1 MLLIRKGL
9 KGISWEEKK
18 LLSAKIIDNDFFTI
32 FNLLMIIENSKRI
45 FLLNNKEVQELSY
58 CNISQRKKIKQG
70 ISAKTFGDKAG
81 YRLFDSKTRK
91 DHFAGNMVIDDKKH
105 GIYFTIDEK
114 EVFRF
119 LICASKEDFGDKMA
133 EITFKNKDGK
143 FICNAHIA
151 KGHDSNGTYRARKF
165 YVKNVYS
172 LDDYNLVN
180 HLYNIAYPEFQRLI
194 DDEAE
199 DGFFRKNIN
208 YFKEKGMD
216 KTVKALQDIHNKRK
230 I

>member
-91 DHFAGNMVIDDKKH
+91 DHFAGNIKSMV
-105 GIYFTIDEK
+105 
-114 EVFRF
+114 
-119 LICASKEDFGDKMA
+119 
-133 EITFKNKDGK
+133 
-143 FICNAHIA
+143 FI
-151 KGHDSNGTYRARKF
+151 
-165 YVKNVYS
+165 
-172 LDDYNLVN
+172 
-180 HLYNIAYPEFQRLI
+180 
-194 DDEAE
+194 
-199 DGFFRKNIN
+199 
-208 YFKEKGMD
+208 
-216 KTVKALQDIHNKRK
+216 LQ
-230 I
+230 

>member
-1 MLLIRKGL
+1 MFLIRKGL

-58 CNISQRKKIKQG
+58 SNISQRKKIKQG
-70 ISAKTFGDKAG
+70 ISAKIFGDKIG
-81 YRLFDSKTRK
+81 YRLFDSKKRK

-119 LICASKEDFGDKMA
+119 LMCASLEDFGDKIA
-133 EITFKNKDGK
+133 EITFKNKNGK

-151 KGHDSNGTYRARKF
+151 KGNDSKGTYRARKF
-165 YVKNVYS
+165 YIKNVYS
-172 LDDYNLVN
+172 LNNYNLVN

-194 DDEAE
+194 DDESE
-199 DGFFRKNIN
+199 YGLYRKSIN

-216 KTVKALQDIHNKRK
+216 QTVKALQDIHIKDE

>member
-70 ISAKTFGDKAG
+70 ISAKTFGDKA
-81 YRLFDSKTRK
+81 
-91 DHFAGNMVIDDKKH
+91 
-105 GIYFTIDEK
+105 
-114 EVFRF
+114 
-119 LICASKEDFGDKMA
+119 
-133 EITFKNKDGK
+133 
-143 FICNAHIA
+143 
-151 KGHDSNGTYRARKF
+151 NGTYRARKF

-199 DGFFRKNIN
+199 DGFFRKSIN